1 MRPLSLS
8 PQTVLPCSPLEQIDA
23 AVQAGFDAVGL
34 RLFPVTVTD
43 VDVMS
48 DTTTQRAVE
57 QRIAETRLRVLDIE
71 VVRATPQTNVD
82 AIVPALEFASRLGA
96 CWLAVTA
103 APLDSYDS
111 ADEPSVVRCLADIC
125 RVAERHNMRVALEF
139 MAFRGI
145 RSLEDA
151 MRIIAA
157 VGHPAMGMSIDAL
170 HLFRSGGTTDALVDI
185 DPDLIACVHLSDAPL
200 AAPADIISEARQN
213 RTYPGEGGLP
223 LIDLMS
229 VLPRELPVAV
239 EVPSRDRERLSV
251 AERAVKGA
259 QASRRFLAAVQ

>member
-1 MRPLSLS
+1 MRLLSLS
-8 PQTVLPCSPLEQIDA
+8 PQTVLPCSPVEQIDA
-23 AVQAGFDAVGL
+23 AAQAGFDAVGL

-57 QRIAETRLRVLDIE
+57 QRIAEAGLKVLDIE

-82 AIVPALEFASRLGA
+82 AIVPALEFGSRLGA
-96 CWLAVTA
+96 RWLAVTA
-103 APLDSYDS
+103 AALDSYHP
-111 ADEPSVVRCLADIC
+111 ADEPCVVRCLADMC
-125 RVAERHNMRVALEF
+125 RLAEDHDMRVALEF

-145 RSLEDA
+145 RTLEDA
-151 MRIIAA
+151 IRVVEA

-170 HLFRSGGTTDALVDI
+170 HFFRSGGTTDALVDI
-185 DPDLIACVHLSDAPL
+185 DPQLIACVHLSDAPG
-200 AAPADIISEARQN
+200 AVPADLISEARQN
-213 RTYPGEGGLP
+213 RLQPGEGELP
-223 LIDLMS
+223 LIDLLS

-259 QASRRFLAAVQ
+259 RSSQRLLAAVQ